1 VHRLTDYLNI
11 QYPILQGGMGNIS
24 NAPLTAAVSE
34 AGGLGTIG
42 VGTMTPEEV
51 EKIILETKA
60 LTSKQFALNIPISV
74 TPYLKEMLM
83 LLLKHKIQ
91 VVSLSAGNPSP
102 YIENLHKNGIK
113 VIAVVASVKHALKA
127 EAAGVDIL
135 VAEGYEAAGINS
147 PFELTTMTLI
157 PQIVDAVHIPVVGAG
172 GIADGRGLAAA
183 ICLGASGVQMGTRF
197 IATKEAPFHTNYKE
211 KILFADDTS
220 TVIVG
225 RSVGKIRRVLQ
236 APYTGKLLEYEKNGM
251 TDEEYLALT
260 SEDLHKRGALDGND
274 QEGFMNAG
282 QIVGMVST
290 IPTVKELMEGMMGEA
305 RTQLQR
311 GVDFFNL

>member
-1 VHRLTDYLNI
+1 VNRLTQFLNI

-24 NAPLTAAVSE
+24 NASLTAAVSE

-42 VGTMTPEEV
+42 VGTMTPDEV

-147 PFELTTMTLI
+147 PFETTTMTLI
-157 PQIVDAVHIPVVGAG
+157 PQIVNAVDIPVVGAG

-220 TVIVG
+220 TVIIG

-236 APYTGKLLEYEKNGM
+236 APYTGKLLEYEKKGM

-260 SEDLHKRGALDGND
+260 SEDLHKRGALEGNE

-282 QIVGMVST
+282 QIAGMVST
-290 IPTVKELMEGMMGEA
+290 IPTVKELMEGMMEEA
-305 RTQLQR
+305 RTHLQR
-311 GVDFFNL
+311 GIGLFKL

>member
-1 VHRLTDYLNI
+1 VHCLTDYLNI

-147 PFELTTMTLI
+147 PFETTTMTLI

-236 APYTGKLLEYEKNGM
+236 APYTGKLLEYEKSGM

-282 QIVGMVST
+282 QIAGMVST
-290 IPTVKELMEGMMGEA
+290 IPTVKDLMEGMMREA
-305 RTQLQR
+305 RTHLQR
-311 GVDFFNL
+311 GVGLFNL

>member
-1 VHRLTDYLNI
+1 VNRLTDYLNI
-11 QYPILQGGMGNIS
+11 LYPIFQGGMGNIS

-42 VGTMTPEEV
+42 VGTMTPDEV

-147 PFELTTMTLI
+147 PFETTTMTLI

-197 IATKEAPFHTNYKE
+197 IATIEAPFHTNYKE
-211 KILFADDTS
+211 KILFAEDTS

-225 RSVGKIRRVLQ
+225 RTVGKIRRILQ

-251 TDEEYLALT
+251 TDHEYLALT
-260 SEDLHKRGALDGND
+260 SEDLHKRGALEGND

-282 QIVGMVST
+282 QIAGMVST
-290 IPTVKELMEGMMGEA
+290 IPTVKELMDGMMEEA

-311 GVDFFNL
+311 GIGFFNL

>member
-1 VHRLTDYLNI
+1 VNRLTDYLNI
-11 QYPILQGGMGNIS
+11 QYPIFQGGMGNIS

-42 VGTMTPEEV
+42 VGTMTPDEV

-147 PFELTTMTLI
+147 PFETTTMTLI

-197 IATKEAPFHTNYKE
+197 IATIEAPFHTNYKE
-211 KILFADDTS
+211 KILFAEDTS

-225 RSVGKIRRVLQ
+225 RTVGKIRRILQ

-251 TDEEYLALT
+251 TDHEYLALT
-260 SEDLHKRGALDGND
+260 SEDLHKRGALEGND

-282 QIVGMVST
+282 QIAGMVST
-290 IPTVKELMEGMMGEA
+290 IPTVKELMDGMMEEA

-311 GVDFFNL
+311 GIGFFNL

>member
-1 VHRLTDYLNI
+1 VHRVTDILNI
-11 QYPILQGGMGNIS
+11 QYPIFQGGMGNIS
-24 NAPLTAAVSE
+24 NAPLSAAVSE
-34 AGGLGTIG
+34 AGALGTIG

-60 LTSKQFALNIPISV
+60 LTSKPFALNIPISV
-74 TPYLKEMLM
+74 TPYLKEMLT
-83 LLLKHKIQ
+83 LLLKHQIHI
-91 VVSLSAGNPSP
+91 VSLSAGNPAP
-102 YIENLHKNGIK
+102 YIEKLHENGIK

-127 EAAGVDIL
+127 EEAGVDIL

-147 PFELTTMTLI
+147 PFETTTMTLI
-157 PQIVDAVHIPVVGAG
+157 PQIVKAVNIPVVGAG

-211 KILFADDTS
+211 KILSADDTS

-236 APYTGKLLEYEKNGM
+236 APYTGKLLDYEKNGL
-251 TDEEYLALT
+251 TETEYLAYT
-260 SEDLHKRGALDGND
+260 TEDLHKRGALEGND

-282 QIVGMVST
+282 QIAGMVSEVQ
-290 IPTVKELMEGMMGEA
+290 TVKELVERMMQEA
-305 RTQLQR
+305 RIHLKS
-311 GVDFFNL
+311 GISFLNL

>member
-1 VHRLTDYLNI
+1 VHRITEILNI
-11 QYPILQGGMGNIS
+11 QYPIFQGGMGNIS

-34 AGGLGTIG
+34 AGALGTIG

-51 EKIILETKA
+51 EKIILETKS
-60 LTSKQFALNIPISV
+60 LTSKPFALNIPISV
-74 TPYLKEMLM
+74 TPYIKEMLM
-83 LLLKHKIQ
+83 LLLKHQIQ
-91 VVSLSAGNPSP
+91 IVSLSAGNPAP
-102 YIENLHKNGIK
+102 YIEKLHEKGIK
-113 VIAVVASVKHALKA
+113 VIAVVASIKHALKA
-127 EAAGVDIL
+127 EEAGVDIL

-147 PFELTTMTLI
+147 PFETTTITLI
-157 PQIVDAVHIPVVGAG
+157 PQIVKAVNIPVIAAG

-211 KILFADDTS
+211 KIIAADDTS

-236 APYTGKLLEYEKNGM
+236 APYIGKLLDYEKNGM
-251 TDEEYLALT
+251 TEEEYLALT
-260 SEDLHKRGALDGND
+260 NEDLHKRGALEGND

-282 QIVGMVST
+282 QIAGTVSD
-290 IPTVKELMEGMMGEA
+290 ILTVKELIAGMVQEA
-305 RTQLQR
+305 RNHLQR
-311 GVDFFNL
+311 GIHFLNL

>member
-1 VHRLTDYLNI
+1 VHRITDIFNI
-11 QYPILQGGMGNIS
+11 QYPIFQGGMGNIS

-34 AGGLGTIG
+34 AGALGTIG

-60 LTSKQFALNIPISV
+60 LTSKPFALNIPISV

-83 LLLKHKIQ
+83 LLLKHQIQ
-91 VVSLSAGNPSP
+91 IVSLSAGNPTP
-102 YIENLHKNGIK
+102 YIEKLHEKGIK
-113 VIAVVASVKHALKA
+113 VIAVVASIKHALKA
-127 EAAGVDIL
+127 EEAGVDIL

-147 PFELTTMTLI
+147 PYETTTITLI
-157 PQIVDAVHIPVVGAG
+157 PQIVKAVNIPVVAAG

-211 KILFADDTS
+211 KIIGADDTS

-236 APYTGKLLEYEKNGM
+236 APYIEKLLDYEKNGI
-251 TDEEYLALT
+251 TEEEYLALT
-260 SEDLHKRGALDGND
+260 NEDLHKRGALEGND

-282 QIVGMVST
+282 QIAGTVSD
-290 IPTVKELMEGMMGEA
+290 IPTVKELIAGMVKEA
-305 RTQLQR
+305 RNYLQE
-311 GVDFFNL
+311 GTLFLNL

>member
-1 VHRLTDYLNI
+1 VNRLTQFLNI
-11 QYPILQGGMGNIS
+11 QYPIFQGGMGNIS

-42 VGTMTPEEV
+42 VGTMTPDEV

-102 YIENLHKNGIK
+102 YLENLHKNGIK

-147 PFELTTMTLI
+147 PFETTTMTLL

-236 APYTGKLLEYEKNGM
+236 APYTGKLLEYEKKGM

-260 SEDLHKRGALDGND
+260 SEDLHKRGALEGND

-282 QIVGMVST
+282 QIAGMVST
-290 IPTVKELMEGMMGEA
+290 MPTVKELMEGMMEEA

-311 GVDFFNL
+311 GIGFFNL

>member
-1 VHRLTDYLNI
+1 VHRITDILNI
-11 QYPILQGGMGNIS
+11 QYPIFQGGMGNIS
-24 NAPLTAAVSE
+24 NAPLTAAVSV
-34 AGGLGTIG
+34 AGALGTIG

-60 LTSKQFALNIPISV
+60 LTSKPFALNIPINV

-83 LLLKHKIQ
+83 LLIKHQIQ
-91 VVSLSAGNPSP
+91 IVSLSAGNPAP
-102 YIENLHKNGIK
+102 YIEKLHENGVK
-113 VIAVVASVKHALKA
+113 VIAVVASVKHARKA

-147 PFELTTMTLI
+147 PFETTTITLI
-157 PQIVDAVHIPVVGAG
+157 PQIVKAVNIPVVAAG

-211 KILFADDTS
+211 KIIGADDIS

-236 APYTGKLLEYEKNGM
+236 APYIGKLLDFEKNGM
-251 TDEEYLALT
+251 TEEEYLALT
-260 SEDLHKRGALDGND
+260 NEDLHKRGALEGND
-274 QEGFMNAG
+274 LEGFMNAG
-282 QIVGMVST
+282 QIAGTVSD
-290 IPTVKELMEGMMGEA
+290 ILTVKELIEGMVQEA
-305 RTQLQR
+305 RNHLQS
-311 GVDFFNL
+311 GIHFLNL

>member
-1 VHRLTDYLNI
+1 MNRLTDYLNI

-42 VGTMTPEEV
+42 VGTMDPDEV
-51 EKIILETKA
+51 EKIILDTKA

-135 VAEGYEAAGINS
+135 AAEGYEAAGINS
-147 PFELTTMTLI
+147 PFETTTMTLI
-157 PQIVDAVHIPVVGAG
+157 PQIVNAVQIPVVGAG

-220 TVIVG
+220 TIIVG

-260 SEDLHKRGALDGND
+260 SEDLHKRGALEGND
-274 QEGFMNAG
+274 LEGFMNAG
-282 QIVGMVST
+282 QIAGMVST
-290 IPTVKELMEGMMGEA
+290 IPTVKELMEGMMEEA

-311 GVDFFNL
+311 GIGLFNL

>member
-1 VHRLTDYLNI
+1 VNRLTQFLNI

-42 VGTMTPEEV
+42 VGTMTPDEV
-51 EKIILETKA
+51 EKIILQTKA

-147 PFELTTMTLI
+147 PFETTTMTLI
-157 PQIVDAVHIPVVGAG
+157 PQIVNVVDIPVVGAG

-220 TVIVG
+220 TVIIG

-236 APYTGKLLEYEKNGM
+236 APYTGKLLEYEKKGM

-260 SEDLHKRGALDGND
+260 SEDLHKRGALEGNE

-282 QIVGMVST
+282 QIAGMVST
-290 IPTVKELMEGMMGEA
+290 IPTVKELMEGMMEEA
-305 RTQLQR
+305 RTHLQR
-311 GVDFFNL
+311 GIGLFKL

>member
-1 VHRLTDYLNI
+1 VNRLTDYLNI
-11 QYPILQGGMGNIS
+11 QYPIFQGGMGNIS

-102 YIENLHKNGIK
+102 YIVNLHKNGIK

-147 PFELTTMTLI
+147 PFETTTMTLI

-225 RSVGKIRRVLQ
+225 RTVGKIRRILQ

-251 TDEEYLALT
+251 TDHEYLALT
-260 SEDLHKRGALDGND
+260 SEDLHKRGALEGND

-282 QIVGMVST
+282 QIAGMVST
-290 IPTVKELMEGMMGEA
+290 IPTVKELMDGMMEEA

-311 GVDFFNL
+311 GIGFFNL

>member
-1 VHRLTDYLNI
+1 VNRLTDYLNI
-11 QYPILQGGMGNIS
+11 QYPIFQGGMGNIS

-42 VGTMTPEEV
+42 VGTMTPDEV

-147 PFELTTMTLI
+147 PFETTTMTLI

-211 KILFADDTS
+211 KILFAEDTS

-225 RSVGKIRRVLQ
+225 RTVGKIRRILQ

-251 TDEEYLALT
+251 TDHEYLALT
-260 SEDLHKRGALDGND
+260 SEDLHKRGALEGND

-282 QIVGMVST
+282 QIAGMVST
-290 IPTVKELMEGMMGEA
+290 IPTVKELMDGMMEEA

-311 GVDFFNL
+311 GIGFFNL

>member
-1 VHRLTDYLNI
+1 MNRLTQFLNI

-42 VGTMTPEEV
+42 VGTMTPDEV

-102 YIENLHKNGIK
+102 YIENLHKNGVK

-147 PFELTTMTLI
+147 PFETTTMTLI
-157 PQIVDAVHIPVVGAG
+157 PQIVNAVDIPVVGAG

-220 TVIVG
+220 TVIIG

-236 APYTGKLLEYEKNGM
+236 APYTGKLLEYEKKGM

-260 SEDLHKRGALDGND
+260 SEDLHKRGAIEGNE

-282 QIVGMVST
+282 QIAGMVST
-290 IPTVKELMEGMMGEA
+290 IPTVKELMEGMMEEA

-311 GVDFFNL
+311 GIGLFKL